1 MSQASSDAQASTT
14 ALPITVT
21 LDTPINRATVCMLST
36 QDLERELD
44 GIRERRLALRLK
56 VEALA
61 KVKGDK
67 ADLKCFLKFETL
79 LKKTIDD
86 LKGLDTRH
94 ATIEQQVNKLR
105 ALIIEMDE

>member
-1 MSQASSDAQASTT
+1 VSQASPDASASTSS
-14 ALPITVT
+14 LS

-36 QDLERELD
+36 QELERELD

-61 KVKGDK
+61 KIKGDK
-67 ADLKCFLKFETL
+67 ADLTSFLKFEKL
-79 LKKTIDD
+79 LKKTQDD

-94 ATIEQQVNKLR
+94 ATIEQAVNKLR
-105 ALIIEMDE
+105 ALVIEMGE